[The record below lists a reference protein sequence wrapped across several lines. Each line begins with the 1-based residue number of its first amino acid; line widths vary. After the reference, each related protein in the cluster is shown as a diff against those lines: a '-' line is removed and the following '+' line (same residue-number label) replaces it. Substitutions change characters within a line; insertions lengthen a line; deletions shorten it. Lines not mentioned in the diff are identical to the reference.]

1 MFIRI
6 NIVIEYIIAGSQ
18 QLVRLVTTGCLQEQG
33 IY

>member
-6 NIVIEYIIAGSQ
+6 NTVIECIVAGSQ
-18 QLVRLVTTGCLQEQG
+18 QLVRLVTIGCLQEQG